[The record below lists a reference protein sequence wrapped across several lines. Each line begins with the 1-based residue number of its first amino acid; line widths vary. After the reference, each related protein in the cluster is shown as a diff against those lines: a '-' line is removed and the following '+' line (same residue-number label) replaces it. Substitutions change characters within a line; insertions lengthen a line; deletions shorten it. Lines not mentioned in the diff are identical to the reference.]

1 VHRSARQFSRYQF
14 GGTIVRGDADQLPWP
29 ATDGALWLV
38 SNRLLHVAG
47 IAIGT

>member
-1 VHRSARQFSRYQF
+1 MHRSAVSLRYQF
-14 GGTIVRGDADQLPWP
+14 GGALVRGDADELPWR

-38 SNRLLHVAG
+38 SERFLHVAG